1 MTGLQIEI
9 GQYTSDN
16 IPNFSFND
24 VAYDKVRCDR
34 YCQSQVDGADQL
46 LGYVNSHTA
55 TISNVAMYNFG
66 VFRNTPTVIQ
76 NNGTDSFKT
85 NSEAATRGPWDT
97 MDQTGFGTINGTVI
111 QATGQGDVGY
121 QGSTGYIWT
130 GANARLLLV
139 SEL

>member
-46 LGYVNSHTA
+46 LGYVNAYNSGDV
-55 TISNVAMYNFG
+55 NLGMYHFG
-66 VFRNTPTVIQ
+66 VFRTTPTIIQ
-76 NNGTDSFKT
+76 NGGTDSFKT
-85 NSEAATRGPWDT
+85 NSEAATRGPWDNMNYT
-97 MDQTGFGTINGTVI
+97 QSGHVNGI
-111 QATGQGDVGY
+111 AIGANGQGDIGY

-130 GANARLLLV
+130 NSTARLLV
-139 SEL
+139 SAEL

>member
-34 YCQSQVDGADQL
+34 YCQSQVNAADQL
-46 LGYVNSHTA
+46 LGYVT
-55 TISNVAMYNFG
+55 TPIDTNVNVQGYHFG
-66 VFRNTPTVIQ
+66 SFRTTPSIIQ
-76 NNGTDSFKT
+76 NGGTDSFKT